1 MDMHFVVV
9 SPTGKRFT
17 SSIFTPVPTWDIA
30 VKCAIDYAQIVAKT
44 HGPVKI
50 ETIERVDCN

>member
-1 MDMHFVVV
+1 MDMQFVVID
-9 SPTGKRFT
+9 PIGKRFT
-17 SSIFTPVPTWDIA
+17 SSILTNVPTWNVAI
-30 VKCAIDYAQIVAKT
+30 KCAIIHAQEIAEV